1 MSTMCHPEWS
11 RKICAV
17 RSPILVIP
25 DLIGNL
31 LVRTCA
37 LSFLA
42 LSLAFANAIP
52 VITANPNAS
61 FVNGDTYLQQGI
73 PLLQEFH
80 KLTTGESKQR
90 FAYPQRNLNFRATQK
105 RINSTVNGMQYGL
118 DANLHAGIYAAYNH
132 TDDASVFPGGYVG
145 LSASGFIDSLD
156 FDLNAALFI
165 ENNHDYNV
173 FDHKK
178 DDWILWNNKDRDF
191 INYKHMQGRIG
202 LNYAWLRLELG
213 RDALHWGPGFYNNL
227 TLNRQTVPYGYFS
240 IDLTFG
246 PLRVISFYSKLEID
260 SVGSKIHSDGR
271 RHLYGHRYELALGN
285 ATFGMSEIQV
295 IYNNNNLWL
304 LVPIYPLFIEK
315 GNYTERS
322 NNGALAFD
330 ANYRIARLARVYGE
344 FYLED
349 LDTPMSVIKNEH
361 LDSKWALLLGL
372 QVAHNITLNQLN
384 IEMGS
389 ILEYARLDQCVYTH
403 YDPNQAQIANAGF
416 PLGNQLGPNSQT
428 IDWMLYSR
436 FDNSLVG
443 GGFLVGLRN
452 TWSWKGNV
460 YGSSL
465 NNKWVPGSNK
475 KKEFLG
481 GAKMKYAL
489 TPMVAYNTEFLKISG
504 SLTFFNNIEYQIG
517 LFILI

>member
-1 MSTMCHPEWS
+1 MLYKSA
-11 RKICAV
+11 CANA
-17 RSPILVIP
+17 VIP
-25 DLIGNL
+25 DTSHCLTGMMGNF
-31 LVRTCA
+31 LVRACA

-42 LSLAFANAIP
+42 LSLTFANATP
-52 VITANPNAS
+52 VITANPKTS

-80 KLTTGESKQR
+80 KLTTGNSKQS
-90 FAYPQRNLNFRATQK
+90 FAYPQRNYNFRATPK
-105 RINSTVNGMQYGL
+105 RINSSVNGLQYGL
-118 DANLHAGIYAAYNH
+118 DANLHVGLYAAYNH

-145 LSASGFIDSLD
+145 VSASGFIDSLD

-178 DDWILWNNKDRDF
+178 SDWVLWDNENRDF
-191 INYKHMQGRIG
+191 INYKRMQGRIG

-213 RDALHWGPGFYNNL
+213 RDAMHWGPGFYNNL
-227 TLNRQTVPYGYFS
+227 TLNRQAVPYGYFS

-246 PLRVISFYSKLEID
+246 PLRVISFYSNLEID
-260 SVGSKIHSDGR
+260 SVGSKIYSDGR
-271 RHLYGHRYELALGN
+271 RHLYAHRYELALGN

-295 IYNNNNLWL
+295 IFNNNNPWL

-315 GNYTERS
+315 GNYTEHS

-330 ANYRIARLARVYGE
+330 ANYRILRTARVYGE

-349 LDTPMSVIKNEH
+349 LDTPMSVFKNEH

-372 QVAHNITLNQLN
+372 QIAHNFFLNQLN
-384 IEMGS
+384 IETGS
-389 ILEYARLDQCVYTH
+389 IFEYARLDQCVYTH
-403 YDPNQAQIANAGF
+403 YDPNQSQIANAGF

-443 GGFLVGLRN
+443 GAFFVGIRN

-489 TPMVAYNTEFLKISG
+489 TPMVAYNAPHWSCSGALTLFNENKGEFNVSVRI
-504 SLTFFNNIEYQIG
+504 
-517 LFILI
+517 